1 MTDQSLEAR
10 LRMAQQ
16 HAHTADAERAEA
28 TARLHDLQAHLER
41 ANARTARVHAEA
53 VNLQGAVL
61 AVRRLC
67 DLTIEHSVR
76 VEAVN
81 QARDTLTAID
91 QVMAG
96 VTMPGDEAWGTVWL
110 HGNWHYL
117 TSQMTQPERE
127 HAADAVVRWSD
138 GLARIDGE
146 ERGEP
151 EGLRWW
157 RDA

>member
-1 MTDQSLEAR
+1 MTDQTLAAQ
-10 LRMAQQ
+10 LRQAQQ
-16 HAHTADAERAEA
+16 HAHTVDAERAE
-28 TARLHDLQAHLER
+28 TVARLHDLQAQLER
-41 ANARTARVHAEA
+41 AHARNARTHAEA

-67 DLTIEHSVR
+67 DLTIKHSVR
-76 VEAVN
+76 VEAAN
-81 QARDTLTAID
+81 QAKDTIAAID

-96 VTMPGDEAWGTVWL
+96 TAMPGDEAWGTVWL

-127 HAADAVVRWSD
+127 HAADAVARWSD